1 MTPVCFVETSQI
13 SIGHFAESSTTLPG
27 PDLLGG
33 VQGMPN
39 PPSEMTSGIVMHPLL
54 RKIMDLPLF
63 TLGLFNLQVLAFKPN
78 SSKGTFEKT

>member
-39 PPSEMTSGIVMHPLL
+39 PPL
-54 RKIMDLPLF
+54 
-63 TLGLFNLQVLAFKPN
+63 
-78 SSKGTFEKT
+78 